1 MFSIFLFHFVIWS
14 VIDSF
19 FCFSFVVVFIFI
31 SFCCS
36 VQVCISICTAFTV
49 QKLENKTKVKPYT
62 TLSDLKFYLVKI

>member
-31 SFCCS
+31 SFYCS

-49 QKLENKTKVKPYT
+49 HKLENKTKVKIIFKK
-62 TLSDLKFYLVKI
+62 LFIKFYLVKI